1 MATIYSA
8 VYGIAWAHQKMSMA
22 SPTEHPIIKQMME
35 ASKRIIGTK
44 PKNPKRPLEVKHVK
58 KLIDKFG
65 SGDLSNLQTTCL
77 VVLGFSGFL
86 RWDDLS
92 RLKRQHLE
100 FEREYM
106 KVFLEKR
113 KNDQYREGSW
123 ILIARTSNPTCPVQL
138 MEKFLQKGGHSPRDF
153 VFRKVSHTANGMS
166 LRRQQMTYSRARELF
181 SKQLREIGL
190 DPSLYGLHSLRSG
203 GTTEA
208 AAWGIS
214 ERLIQRHGGWRS
226 EVSMNMYIQE
236 TKNALLRVSKSL
248 GL

>member
-123 ILIARTSNPTCPVQL
+123 ILIARTSNPSCPVQL

-153 VFRKVSHTANGMS
+153 VFRKVSHTANGTS

-203 GTTEA
+203 GQLKQLHGVYQNDSSRGMA
-208 AAWGIS
+208 AGV
-214 ERLIQRHGGWRS
+214 QRS
-226 EVSMNMYIQE
+226 Q
-236 TKNALLRVSKSL
+236 
-248 GL
+248 